1 MGDIKMTVSR
11 FYDKLQKSPN
21 DRYKSWEHCY
31 EQFNKPATDT
41 KYDSLH
47 LAFYLASWGM
57 YRGSSFLLQ
66 KDYTVHDGVTHLIR
80 AKQAAN
86 EFDIN
91 FKILSLADGEKI
103 ESIAIKINVLF
114 EEVKNC
120 YGNCASKVSNILV
133 SKILMGTLGITP
145 AFDRFYISGA
155 KKEYCHVGV
164 GVKEN
169 IKLAIEFYLKHKN
182 EFDNLSKDIGYPVM
196 KLVDMYFWQ
205 KGYEMSNTG
214 TKNDECSGSK

>member
-1 MGDIKMTVSR
+1 MGNISDTVGT
-11 FYDKLQKSPN
+11 FYDTPN

-31 EQFNKPATDT
+31 EQFNNPNADK

-66 KDYTVHDGVTHLIR
+66 KDYTVHEKVALMIR
-80 AKQAAN
+80 TKQAVN

-91 FKILSLADGEKI
+91 FKDLSLADSEKI
-103 ESIAIKINVLF
+103 ESTAVKINTIF
-114 EEVKNC
+114 KDVKSC
-120 YGNCASKVSNILV
+120 YGDCAPKVSNILI
-133 SKILMGTLGITP
+133 SKILMGTVGITP

-155 KKEYCHVGV
+155 KKEFYYTGV
-164 GVKEN
+164 SAKEN

-182 EFDNLSKDIGYPVM
+182 KFDDLSKDIGYPVM

-205 KGYEMSNTG
+205 KGYEMSNNS
-214 TKNDECSGSK
+214 TKENECGKHDI